1 MDGLDER
8 TLYGIPA
15 SKTNLNSEA
24 FVTIGFRLHVV
35 VLNDPVRRS
44 VVHLVQSWLLPSYAF
59 SVVGYECAKFDPT
72 DPVFNPMW
80 RQGRFVPSRRS
91 EFMVAMYEFTNCSA
105 VLHAIQWLRYS
116 IGESAALSM
125 CLQCYL
131 WLPRWIVLSL
141 CR

>member
-1 MDGLDER
+1 MFCPSAEVPQIVYPAMVT
-8 TLYGIPA
+8 TL
-15 SKTNLNSEA
+15 S
-24 FVTIGFRLHVV
+24 FVTLGFRLHVV

-59 SVVGYECAKFDPT
+59 SVVGYECAKFDPA

-105 VLHAIQWLRYS
+105 VLHAIQWLRVTLFDWR
-116 IGESAALSM
+116 GH
-125 CLQCYL
+125 C
-131 WLPRWIVLSL
+131 
-141 CR
+141 